1 VASRCRNFW
10 VWRWKLAVAGVA
22 ALAFVAG
29 GGVLAAGQ
37 YPGQLTKAQAEDGHL
52 RSVAV
57 LEWTGEVAHPK
68 SARLVPVLLFDGKEL
83 RDASV
88 YLARPQPLAV
98 SRDVEYQIE
107 QNGQRTGLF
116 ELANAGQEQ
125 GSWVGYGKWHLPPA
139 PKAKPSMKELAKLQV
154 VDEESDKPVLHRK
167 RHPEDEAAKSTPKA
181 DENSAGQ
188 ASEQASDQDRPKLHR
203 KDSAADEAK
212 AGEPGPAPSEDPDRP
227 VMKRRPA
234 SESDDTATKSSEA
247 TAKAEDKKSDPDQP
261 KLKKNKKKKEE
272 NSENFAEAIRGQTD
286 PDRPRLK
293 RGKPNDDGVEVSPT
307 LVGLPENLMQAV
319 AVSDERDRPEHLW
332 RYDWSDP
339 ADAAKMKAALED
351 VAREALGLKA
361 VPSLLSGE
369 SAVQSSTSKANSSK
383 IATSAKMR
391 TRARK
396 IASEPTAPEAA
407 KLAGES
413 YRVFEL
419 SYDSGATLVL
429 SAHTD
434 EPRGQQKHVTL
445 IAQPDLYGNALVLKK
460 AVADDRSLDEEPRL
474 RLIDAVDALAD
485 NRGELLFEARGATKR
500 EFVLYR
506 VTRGEVEE
514 LFRGAGGEFAVVR

>member
-1 VASRCRNFW
+1 MASRCRNFW
-10 VWRWKLAVAGVA
+10 SWRWSRSFAGGVILALVAGCG
-22 ALAFVAG
+22 ALAAV
-29 GGVLAAGQ
+29 GQ
-37 YPGQLTKAQAEDGHL
+37 YPGQLTKSATEDGHL

-116 ELANAGQEQ
+116 EVANAGQEQ
-125 GSWVGYGKWHLPPA
+125 GSWVGYGKFHLPPA
-139 PKAKPSMKELAKLQV
+139 PKPKASMKEMAKLQV
-154 VDEESDKPVLHRK
+154 IDEESDKPVLHRK
-167 RHPEDEAAKSTPKA
+167 HHPEDEAAKSETKTG
-181 DENSAGQ
+181 NSSAKPAEDG
-188 ASEQASDQDRPKLHR
+188 DRPRLHR
-203 KDSAADEAK
+203 KDTAADEAK
-212 AGEPGPAPSEDPDRP
+212 SDGAAPAASEDPDRP
-227 VMKRRPA
+227 VMKRRSA
-234 SESDDTATKSSEA
+234 SEAERGGENSTTASTGSDA
-247 TAKAEDKKSDPDQP
+247 KKSDPDQP
-261 KLKKNKKKKEE
+261 KLKKSKKKKDDGEA
-272 NSENFAEAIRGQTD
+272 NFSEAIGGLTD

-293 RGKPNDDGVEVSPT
+293 RGRPNEDGVEIAPT
-307 LVGLPENLMQAV
+307 LVGLPENLLQAV
-319 AVSDERDRPEHLW
+319 AVSDEKDRPEHLW

-339 ADAAKMKAALED
+339 ADAEKMKAALED
-351 VAREALGLKA
+351 VAREALGLKTA
-361 VPSLLSGE
+361 PSLMASGSNSV
-369 SAVQSSTSKANSSK
+369 SASSDAKSSK
-383 IATSAKMR
+383 TTGTGNVRGRGRNLAQKPAPP
-391 TRARK
+391 
-396 IASEPTAPEAA
+396 EPA
-407 KLAGES
+407 KLAGEI

-429 SAHTD
+429 TAHTD
-434 EPRGQQKHVTL
+434 DPRGQQRHVTL

-460 AVADDRSLDEEPRL
+460 SVADDRSLDDEPRL

-514 LFRGAGGEFAVVR
+514 LFRGAGGEFAPSR